1 MRMIKDCL
9 KDESKSL
16 LKSKGLFDISSELRS
31 YGDQN
36 KKTVTF
42 SQPLVTFIG
51 QTSTEYYKI
60 LELKRSVMG
69 GDEIV
74 DLSKQQDAEEWS
86 DISDETAPVSDNS
99 IPRSLASLS
108 NCSIE
113 IRPPSR
119 LSEISSDSDGCP
131 DSISLVS
138 IDSEDD
144 FSSKP
149 VDIDLEVLVIDEQ
162 KSVKTPINDNI
173 QLDHKKSKLK
183 RMPTFQIKRERES
196 MEIQNAKI
204 HGALPATRTVHVIP
218 KPAIPSTDEVPI
230 TLHQAQQKGSNL
242 KKKSKFEKKKKRD
255 VEFAND
261 GRWIED
267 STTVPMI
274 ARSVVVDKSQL
285 KLDMKDSAISITTQS
300 TQSVIDRELPLEE
313 ISVCSADS
321 AWLNDGVPEEISVC
335 SADSEWLNE
344 PSLQIIPQARS
355 MKPSPLA
362 YTIDD
367 ESSDLSLN
375 SIEDWSVSPIPSHKQ
390 TSISKLKETFRKI
403 FSKK

>member
-1 MRMIKDCL
+1 MIKDCL

-69 GDEIV
+69 RDEIV

-86 DISDETAPVSDNS
+86 DISDETVPVSDNS

-173 QLDHKKSKLK
+173 QADHKKSKLK

-204 HGALPATRTVHVIP
+204 HGALPATRTVHIIP
-218 KPAIPSTDEVPI
+218 KPAIPGTDEVPI
-230 TLHQAQQKGSNL
+230 TLHPAQQGSNL
-242 KKKSKFEKKKKRD
+242 KKKSKFEKEKKRD
-255 VEFAND
+255 VEFTND

-267 STTVPMI
+267 STSVPMI

-321 AWLNDGVPEEISVC
+321 AWLNDGVPEEVSVC

-344 PSLQIIPQARS
+344 PSLQIMPQARP